1 MRTRRFLAAVLLA
14 ALPLFAGAL
23 DATPAQH
30 VIERPDGPRWLH
42 SLGFDWDDALAY
54 SEMLVGCRRCP
65 WALAIA
71 R

>member
-1 MRTRRFLAAVLLA
+1 MRTRRFLAAVVLA

-42 SLGFDWDDALAY
+42 SLGLDWDYALAL
-54 SEMLVGCRRCP
+54 SGRLLGCRGCP
-65 WALAIA
+65 LAYALA

>member
-30 VIERPDGPRWLH
+30 ANEGPDGPRWLH
-42 SLGFDWDDALAY
+42 SLGFDWDHALAF
-54 SEMLVGCRRCP
+54 SERLLGCRRCP